1 MVGLD
6 PLGIAVVAPL
16 EQQHQSYDDVFDRD
30 HGQNRCLTEI
40 LILLEEG

>member
-16 EQQHQSYDDVFDRD
+16 
-30 HGQNRCLTEI
+30 
-40 LILLEEG
+40 